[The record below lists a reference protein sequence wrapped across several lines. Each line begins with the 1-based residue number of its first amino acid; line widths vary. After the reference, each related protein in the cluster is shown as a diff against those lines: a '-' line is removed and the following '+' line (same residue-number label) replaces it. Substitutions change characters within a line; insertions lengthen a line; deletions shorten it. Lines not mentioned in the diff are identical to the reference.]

1 MKYKFHDGGRSNTSF
16 RKKRDLGDCAV
27 RALTLATKLPYEKV
41 WCDLCELSK
50 LTGMFPNNHETYELF
65 LAEHGWIKQRTPR
78 DKNKKLIP
86 LNKWGFKKQAVITFS
101 SHLVYINKQTVFDT
115 WDCRHQKI
123 RNYYIHKSELVG
135 VDNYNGER

>member
-16 RKKRDLGDCAV
+16 KKKRDLGDCAV

-41 WCDLCELSK
+41 WCDLCQLSK
-50 LTGMFPNNHETYELF
+50 FTGMFPNNHETYELF
-65 LAEHGWIKQRTPR
+65 LAEHRWIKQRTPR
-78 DKNKKLIP
+78 DKNKKLIS
-86 LNKWGFKKQAVITFS
+86 LNKWDFKKQAVITFS